1 MNFLKKWLLKR
12 SLRQVLGRLE
22 KAGML
27 DGLKKL
33 LTSKKALALI
43 VGILTVVLQ
52 TGLGL
57 DPAFVDEIVK
67 LVMTYLG
74 AQGIVDVALV
84 LKNVKN

>member
-33 LTSKKALALI
+33 LASKKALALI

-52 TGLGL
+52 TGFGL